1 MFPAKILFIGEYIGF
16 LGGIERYACQTAL
29 ELRRNGFEVF
39 YSGTAEA
46 KDARSFSAAFSG
58 VISREESTVD
68 KNYSLVVL
76 HKLCPP
82 EYLETLRRTYG
93 ERLVFFAHDHDAY
106 CPRRHYYT
114 PFGRTNCRRN
124 FSFPRCAVCSALS
137 NPKGRT
143 RSAGESAK
151 LLAELRGHRAVV
163 ISNFMR
169 ENLAK
174 NGFSKS
180 NIFLVPPFVDYVE
193 RRKSFFKD
201 GVLRILFLGQ
211 LIKGKGV
218 DLLLEAAARLKIP
231 FELTIAGDGSDADN
245 LKKLAAKLELSQ
257 KAKFAGWVS
266 DTSALFGNADL
277 LAFPSRWQEPFGLV
291 GLESISRGVPAVG
304 FAVGGVGEWLK
315 DSVSGFTVPERD
327 TLRFAAAM
335 EKFFDGGDSALALR
349 LGESSAD
356 FAERNFSRSEFLKSF
371 KILLESQK

>member
-16 LGGIERYACQTAL
+16 LGGIERYVYQTAL
-29 ELRRNGFEVF
+29 ELRRNGYEVF
-39 YSGTAEA
+39 YSGTTEA
-46 KDARSFSAAFSG
+46 KDAPLFSAAFSG
-58 VISREESTVD
+58 VLSREESTVD

-93 ERLVFFAHDHDAY
+93 ERLVFFAHDHDVY

-114 PFGRTNCRRN
+114 PFGRTNCRRS
-124 FSFPRCAVCSALS
+124 FSYPRCTVCAALS
-137 NPKGRT
+137 NPKGRA
-143 RSAGESAK
+143 RSTGESAK
-151 LLAELRGHRAVV
+151 LLAELREHRAVV

-169 ENLAK
+169 ENLVK

-180 NIFLVPPFVDYVE
+180 NIFLVPPFVDSVE

-218 DLLLEAAARLKIP
+218 DLLLESAARLKIP
-231 FELTIAGDGSDADN
+231 FELTIAGDGSDAHN
-245 LKKLAAKLELSQ
+245 LKKLAAKLGLSE

-266 DTSALFGNADL
+266 DTSALFDNADL

-327 TLRFAAAM
+327 TSQFAAAV
-335 EKFFDGGDSALALR
+335 EKFFDGGDSSLALR

-371 KILLESQK
+371 KILLES

>member
-1 MFPAKILFIGEYIGF
+1 MRPAKILFIGEYIGF
-16 LGGIERYACQTAL
+16 FGGIERYAYQTAL
-29 ELRRNGFEVF
+29 ELRRNGFDVF
-39 YSGTAEA
+39 YSGTTEA
-46 KDARSFSAAFSG
+46 KDAPVFSAVFSG
-58 VISREESTVD
+58 VLSREESVVD

-76 HKLCPP
+76 HKLCPF
-82 EYLETLRRTYG
+82 EYLETLRRNYG
-93 ERLVFFAHDHDAY
+93 ERLVFFAHDHDVY

-114 PFGRTNCRRN
+114 PFGRTNCRRS
-124 FSFPRCAVCSALS
+124 FSRPRCAVCAALS

-143 RSAGESAK
+143 RSVGESAK

-169 ENLAK
+169 ENLAN
-174 NGFSKS
+174 NGFAKPDV
-180 NIFLVPPFVDYVE
+180 FLVPPFAESVE

-218 DLLLEAAARLKIP
+218 DLLLEAAVRLKIP
-231 FELTIAGDGSDADN
+231 FELTIAGDGSDAGN
-245 LKKLAAKLELSQ
+245 LKKLAAKLELSE

-266 DTSALFGNADL
+266 DTSALFENADL

-315 DSVSGFTVPERD
+315 DSVSGFSVPERD
-327 TLRFAAAM
+327 TAQFAAAI
-335 EKFFDGGDSALALR
+335 EKFFNGGDSSLALR

-371 KILLESQK
+371 KNLLES

>member
-1 MFPAKILFIGEYIGF
+1 MRRAKILFIGEYIGF
-16 LGGIERYACQTAL
+16 FGGIEHYAYQTAL

-39 YSGTAEA
+39 YSGTTEA
-46 KDARSFSAAFSG
+46 KDAPVFSGAFSG
-58 VISREESTVD
+58 VLSREESVVD

-76 HKLCPP
+76 HKLCPF
-82 EYLETLRRTYG
+82 EYLETLRRNYG
-93 ERLVFFAHDHDAY
+93 ERLVFFAHDHDVY

-114 PFGRTNCRRN
+114 PFGRTNCRRS
-124 FSFPRCAVCSALS
+124 FSRPRCAVCAALS

-143 RSAGESAK
+143 RSVGESAK

-169 ENLAK
+169 ENLAN
-174 NGFSKS
+174 NGFAKPDV
-180 NIFLVPPFVDYVE
+180 FLVPPFAESVE
-193 RRKSFFKD
+193 RRKSFFKN

-218 DLLLEAAARLKIP
+218 DLLLEAAVRLKIP
-231 FELTIAGDGSDADN
+231 FELTIAGDGSDAGN
-245 LKKLAAKLELSQ
+245 LKKLAAKLELSE
-257 KAKFAGWVS
+257 KAKFAGWMS
-266 DTSALFGNADL
+266 DTSALFENADL

-315 DSVSGFTVPERD
+315 DSVSGFSVPERD
-327 TLRFAAAM
+327 TAQFAAAI
-335 EKFFDGGDSALALR
+335 EKFFNGGNSSLALR

-371 KILLESQK
+371 KNLLES

>member
-1 MFPAKILFIGEYIGF
+1 MRPAKILFIGEYIGF
-16 LGGIERYACQTAL
+16 FGGIERYAYQTAL
-29 ELRRNGFEVF
+29 ELRRNGFDVF
-39 YSGTAEA
+39 YSGTTEA
-46 KDARSFSAAFSG
+46 KDAPVFSGAFSG
-58 VISREESTVD
+58 VLSREESVVD

-76 HKLCPP
+76 HKLCPF
-82 EYLETLRRTYG
+82 EYLETLRRNYG
-93 ERLVFFAHDHDAY
+93 ERLVFFAHDHDVY

-114 PFGRTNCRRN
+114 PFGRTNCRRS
-124 FSFPRCAVCSALS
+124 FSRPRCAVCAALS

-143 RSAGESAK
+143 RSVGESAK

-169 ENLAK
+169 ENLAN
-174 NGFSKS
+174 NGFAKPDV
-180 NIFLVPPFVDYVE
+180 FLVPPFAESVE
-193 RRKSFFKD
+193 RRKSFFKN

-218 DLLLEAAARLKIP
+218 DLLLEAAVRLKIP
-231 FELTIAGDGSDADN
+231 FELTIAGDGSDAGN
-245 LKKLAAKLELSQ
+245 LKKLAAKLELSE

-266 DTSALFGNADL
+266 DTSALFENADL

-315 DSVSGFTVPERD
+315 DSVSGFSVPERD
-327 TLRFAAAM
+327 TAQFAAAI
-335 EKFFDGGDSALALR
+335 EKFFDGGNSSLALR

-371 KILLESQK
+371 KNLLES

>member
-1 MFPAKILFIGEYIGF
+1 MRPAKILFIGEYIGF
-16 LGGIERYACQTAL
+16 FGGIERYAYQTAL
-29 ELRRNGFEVF
+29 ELRRNGFDVF
-39 YSGTAEA
+39 YSGTTEA
-46 KDARSFSAAFSG
+46 KDAPVFSAAFSG
-58 VISREESTVD
+58 VLSREESVVD

-76 HKLCPP
+76 HKLCPF
-82 EYLETLRRTYG
+82 EYLETLRRNYG
-93 ERLVFFAHDHDAY
+93 ERLVFFAHDHDVY

-114 PFGRTNCRRN
+114 PFGRTNCRRS
-124 FSFPRCAVCSALS
+124 FSRPRCAVCSALS

-143 RSAGESAK
+143 RSVGESAK
-151 LLAELRGHRAVV
+151 LLAELRGRRAVV

-169 ENLAK
+169 ENLAN
-174 NGFSKS
+174 NGFAKPD
-180 NIFLVPPFVDYVE
+180 IFLVPPFAESVE

-201 GVLRILFLGQ
+201 GVLRILFMGQ

-231 FELTIAGDGSDADN
+231 FELTIAGDGSDAGN
-245 LKKLAAKLELSQ
+245 LKKLAAKLRLAE
-257 KAKFAGWVS
+257 KTMFASWVS
-266 DTSALFGNADL
+266 DTSALFEDADL

-315 DSVSGFTVPERD
+315 DSVSGFSVPERD
-327 TLRFAAAM
+327 TAQFAAAI
-335 EKFFDGGDSALALR
+335 EKFFNGGDSSLALR

-371 KILLESQK
+371 KNLLES

>member
-1 MFPAKILFIGEYIGF
+1 MRRAKILFIGEYIGF
-16 LGGIERYACQTAL
+16 FGGIERYAYQTAL

-39 YSGTAEA
+39 YSGTTEA
-46 KDARSFSAAFSG
+46 KDAPVFSAAFSG
-58 VISREESTVD
+58 VLSREESVVD

-76 HKLCPP
+76 HKLCPF
-82 EYLETLRRTYG
+82 EYLETLRRNYG
-93 ERLVFFAHDHDAY
+93 ERLVFFAHDHDVY

-114 PFGRTNCRRN
+114 PFGRTNCRRS
-124 FSFPRCAVCSALS
+124 FSRPRCAVCAALS

-143 RSAGESAK
+143 RSVGESAK

-169 ENLAK
+169 ENLAN
-174 NGFSKS
+174 NGFAKPDV
-180 NIFLVPPFVDYVE
+180 FLVPPFAESVE

-211 LIKGKGV
+211 LVKGKGV
-218 DLLLEAAARLKIP
+218 DLLLEAAVRLKIP
-231 FELTIAGDGSDADN
+231 FELTIAGDGSDAGN
-245 LKKLAAKLELSQ
+245 LKKLAAKLGLAE
-257 KAKFAGWVS
+257 KTKFAGWVS
-266 DTSALFGNADL
+266 DTSALFENADL

-315 DSVSGFTVPERD
+315 DSVSGFSVSGRD
-327 TLRFAAAM
+327 TAQFAAAI
-335 EKFFDGGDSALALR
+335 EKFFNGGDSSLALR

-371 KILLESQK
+371 KNLLEF

>member
-1 MFPAKILFIGEYIGF
+1 MRPAKILFIGEYIGF
-16 LGGIERYACQTAL
+16 FGGIERYAYQTAL

-39 YSGTAEA
+39 YSGTTEA
-46 KDARSFSAAFSG
+46 KDAPVFSAAFSG
-58 VISREESTVD
+58 VLSREESVVD

-76 HKLCPP
+76 HKLCPF
-82 EYLETLRRTYG
+82 EYLETLRRNYG
-93 ERLVFFAHDHDAY
+93 ERLVFFAHDHDVY

-114 PFGRTNCRRN
+114 PFGRTNCRRS
-124 FSFPRCAVCSALS
+124 FSRPRCAVCAALS

-143 RSAGESAK
+143 RSVCESAK

-169 ENLAK
+169 ENLAN
-174 NGFSKS
+174 NGFAKPDV
-180 NIFLVPPFVDYVE
+180 FLVPPFAESVE

-218 DLLLEAAARLKIP
+218 DLLLEAAVRLKIP
-231 FELTIAGDGSDADN
+231 FELTIAGDGSDAGN
-245 LKKLAAKLELSQ
+245 LKKLAAKLELSE
-257 KAKFAGWVS
+257 KAKFASWVS
-266 DTSALFGNADL
+266 DTSALFENADL

-315 DSVSGFTVPERD
+315 DSVSGFSVPERD
-327 TLRFAAAM
+327 TAQFAAAI
-335 EKFFDGGDSALALR
+335 EKFFNGGNSSLALR

-371 KILLESQK
+371 KNLLES

>member
-1 MFPAKILFIGEYIGF
+1 MRPAKILFIGEYIGF
-16 LGGIERYACQTAL
+16 FGGIERYAYQTAL
-29 ELRRNGFEVF
+29 ELRRNGFDVF
-39 YSGTAEA
+39 YSGTTEA
-46 KDARSFSAAFSG
+46 KDAPVFSAAFSG
-58 VISREESTVD
+58 VLSREESVVD

-76 HKLCPP
+76 HKLCPF
-82 EYLETLRRTYG
+82 EYLETLRRNYG
-93 ERLVFFAHDHDAY
+93 ERLVFFAHDHDVY

-114 PFGRTNCRRN
+114 PFGRTNCRRS
-124 FSFPRCAVCSALS
+124 FSRPRCAVCAALS

-143 RSAGESAK
+143 RSVGESAK

-169 ENLAK
+169 ENLAN
-174 NGFSKS
+174 NGFAMPD
-180 NIFLVPPFVDYVE
+180 IFLVPPFAESVE

-218 DLLLEAAARLKIP
+218 DLLLEAAVRLKIP
-231 FELTIAGDGSDADN
+231 FELTIAGDGSDAGN
-245 LKKLAAKLELSQ
+245 LKKLAAKLGLAE
-257 KAKFAGWVS
+257 KTMFASWVS
-266 DTSALFGNADL
+266 DTSALFENADL

-315 DSVSGFTVPERD
+315 DSVSGFPVPERD
-327 TLRFAAAM
+327 TAQFAAAI
-335 EKFFDGGDSALALR
+335 EKFFDGGDSSLALR

-371 KILLESQK
+371 KNLLES